1 MITADQLKKICPTL
15 SADRASSIVSLINS
29 ICPKYDI
36 NTPIRLQAFLSQ
48 IAHESGEFSIK
59 TEGMNYST
67 PERIVAIWPSRFNL
81 TGEGKLNA
89 HDYVHNAEKL
99 GNQVYAGRM
108 GNGAPESGDGFRYRG
123 GGFLQLTGK
132 ESYQHYA
139 NYIKKEVGE
148 TADLVRGTDE
158 YALDSACWE
167 YAVDKKLLDESD
179 ARDFITITKK
189 INGGTIGLTER
200 LKYYKLAQQIII

>member
-1 MITADQLKKICPTL
+1 MLTNEQLKKICPTL

>member
-15 SADRASSIVSLINS
+15 TADRASSITALINS
-29 ICPKYDI
+29 VCPKYSI
-36 NTPIRLQAFLSQ
+36 NTPIRLQAFLAQ

-59 TEGMNYST
+59 TESMNYST

-89 HDYVHNAEKL
+89 HDFIKNAEKL
-99 GNQVYAGRM
+99 GNQVYGGRM
-108 GNGAPESGDGFRYRG
+108 GNGAPETGDGYRYRG
-123 GGFLQLTGK
+123 GGYLQLTGK

-139 NYIKKEVGE
+139 DYIKKEVGE
-148 TADLVRGTDE
+148 AADLVRGTDE

-167 YAVDKKLLDESD
+167 YVIDKKLLDESD
-179 ARDFITITKK
+179 ARDFVTITKK

-200 LKYYKLAQQIII
+200 LKYYKLAQQIIV

>member
-1 MITADQLKKICPTL
+1 MFTNEQLKKICPTL

-108 GNGAPESGDGFRYRG
+108 GNGAPKTGDGYRYRG
-123 GGFLQLTGK
+123 GGFLQITGK
-132 ESYQHYA
+132 DTYHRYA
-139 NYIKKEVGE
+139 DYIKKEVGE

-167 YAVDKKLLDESD
+167 YAIDKKLNDEAD
-179 ARDFITITKK
+179 TKDFITITKK

>member
-1 MITADQLKKICPTL
+1 MITSDQLKKICPTIK
-15 SADRASSIVSLINS
+15 ADRASSIAALINS
-29 ICPKYDI
+29 VCPKYDI
-36 NTPIRLQAFLSQ
+36 STPIRLQAFLAQ

-59 TEGMNYST
+59 TESMNYST

-89 HDYVHNAEKL
+89 HDFIKNAEKL
-99 GNQVYAGRM
+99 GNQVYGGRM
-108 GNGAPESGDGFRYRG
+108 GNGAPETGDGYRYRG
-123 GGFLQLTGK
+123 GGYLQLTGK

-139 NYIKKEVGE
+139 DYIKKEVGE
-148 TADLVRGTDE
+148 AADLVRGTDE

-167 YAVDKKLLDESD
+167 YVIDKKLLDESD
-179 ARDFITITKK
+179 ARDFVTITKK

-200 LKYYKLAQQIII
+200 LKYYKLAQQIIV

>member
-1 MITADQLKKICPTL
+1 MLTSEQLKKICPSL
-15 SADRASSIVSLINS
+15 KDDRAVAISGLINVV
-29 ICPKYDI
+29 CPKYEI
-36 NTPIRLQAFLSQ
+36 NTPLRLQAFLAQ

-59 TEGMNYST
+59 TESMNYST

-89 HDYVHNAEKL
+89 HDYIKNAAKL
-99 GNQVYAGRM
+99 GNEVYASRM
-108 GNGAPESGDGFRYRG
+108 GNGAPETGDGYRYRG

-139 NYIKKEVGE
+139 DYIKKEVGE

-167 YAVDKKLLDESD
+167 YVIDKKLLDESD
-179 ARDFITITKK
+179 ARDFVTITKR

-200 LKYYKLAQQIII
+200 LKYYKLAQQIIV

>member
-1 MITADQLKKICPTL
+1 MIIADQLKKICPTL
-15 SADRASSIVSLINS
+15 NADRASSISALINS
-29 ICPKYDI
+29 VCPKYDI
-36 NTPIRLQAFLSQ
+36 NTPVRLHAFLAQ

-59 TEGMNYST
+59 TESMNYST

-81 TGEGKLNA
+81 DGVGKLNA
-89 HDYVHNAEKL
+89 HDYIKNAAKL
-99 GNQVYAGRM
+99 GNEVYANRM
-108 GNGAPESGDGFRYRG
+108 GNGVPETGDGYRYRG

-167 YAVDKKLLDESD
+167 YAIDKKLNDEAD
-179 ARDFITITKK
+179 AKDFVTITKR

>member
-1 MITADQLKKICPTL
+1 MLTNEQLKKICPTL

-81 TGEGKLNA
+81 TGDGKLNA
-89 HDYVHNAEKL
+89 HDFIKNSAKL
-99 GNQVYAGRM
+99 GNEVYANRM
-108 GNGAPESGDGFRYRG
+108 GNGAPESGDGYRYRG
-123 GGFLQLTGK
+123 GGFLQITGK
-132 ESYQHYA
+132 DTYQHYA

-167 YAVDKKLLDESD
+167 YAVDKKLNDEAD
-179 ARDFITITKK
+179 AKDFITITKR